1 MRSGSHRTER
11 GGGSGVSPAGAYC
24 VDRFLVT
31 ALTVPACVID
41 AGGVLVEVN
50 EAMLQWEG
58 CSPGEMIGRH
68 VGEFAPPARARELGQ
83 ISDATI
89 GDGEP
94 RATAGMY
101 RGHWVRMRYYR
112 GEAPGDGTQ
121 VCIVALDP
129 WRSDALEDGTGEAVV
144 ESRHH
149 DLADLA
155 ALSTREGEVLW
166 HLGRGK
172 SLPRIASELFRSVKT
187 MEAHVRSIGVKLG
200 LRGRVAM
207 ISLVQDRGLS
217 HMTLEQVKRVF
228 GSGDRSA
235 T

>member
-1 MRSGSHRTER
+1 MRR
-11 GGGSGVSPAGAYC
+11 GRQSTARGEPTGGPPGGAYC
-24 VDRFLVT
+24 IDRFLVT
-31 ALTVPACVID
+31 ALTVPAGVVD
-41 AGGVLVEVN
+41 ADGVVVELN
-50 EAMLQWEG
+50 EAMGEWEG
-58 CSPGEMIGRH
+58 RSPEELVGRH
-68 VGEFAPPARARELGQ
+68 VSAFAAPARASELEATA
-83 ISDATI
+83 SATI

-94 RATAGMY
+94 RVTAGMHK
-101 RGHWVRMRYYR
+101 GHWLRFRYYR
-112 GEAPGDGTQ
+112 AETPGEGSL
-121 VCIVALDP
+121 VCIMAVDP
-129 WRSDALEDGTGEAVV
+129 WRSDALEDGAGERIV

-172 SLPRIASELFRSVKT
+172 SLPRIASELYRSVKT

-217 HMTLEQVKRVF
+217 HMTLEQVKLVF
-228 GSGDRSA
+228 GSGDRA
-235 T
+235 GT